1 MSERINRN
9 AAYVATEEGIKQ
21 LSAPFPEHRYN
32 LERLRFQTIIHDSL
46 PAKSVWYG
54 SSHGD
59 ESESAFVQEEVNRQY
74 PFSRVEAWDSHEL
87 ASRMNLRTYT
97 VPAHEE
103 HATLYGPRVV
113 SGRGVPGIE
122 IDLNRQFVPN
132 GHIPQNWN
140 EAIAE
145 IPYGP
150 AKMQLMLVRDHPEVE
165 VMVSVHEDRDRGKRT
180 GLLGKLPFAKKRDG
194 LYVYDVRERPDDPLD
209 RSVDAQFD
217 VFRGCCRKYGFDLFS
232 GIDDPA
238 LGNRVRNG
246 LIRQSAYDRN
256 GNRTLDNTLEM
267 YLVYLKSIG
276 IGNIKRA
283 FVVEV
288 PGAMDAAKKK
298 ELLTLLSDTF
308 FFPILGE
315 LNAL

>member
-9 AAYVATEEGIKQ
+9 AAYVATNEGIQQ

-32 LERLRFQTIIHDSL
+32 LERLRFQTIIHDGL

-54 SSHGD
+54 TSHGD
-59 ESESAFVQEEVNRQY
+59 EGESASVQEEVNRQY
-74 PFSRVEAWDSHEL
+74 PFSRVEAWNSHEL
-87 ASRMNLRTYT
+87 ASRMNRRTYT

-103 HATLYGPRVV
+103 HALYHGPRVE
-113 SGRGVPGIE
+113 SSRGVPGIE

-132 GHIPQNWN
+132 GHIPLNWN
-140 EAIAE
+140 DAIAE

-165 VMVSVHEDRDRGKRT
+165 VMVSVHEDRERGKRN
-180 GLLGKLPFAKKRDG
+180 GLLGKLPFAGKRDG
-194 LYVYDVRERPDDPLD
+194 MYMYDVRERPDDPFD
-209 RSVDAQFD
+209 RTVDAQFD
-217 VFRGCCRKYGFDLFS
+217 VFRTCSRKYGFDLFS

-246 LIRQSAYDRN
+246 LIRQSVYDRN
-256 GNRTLDNTLEM
+256 GNRTLDHTLEM

-276 IGNIKRA
+276 IGNVKRA

-288 PGAMDAAKKK
+288 PGAMDSAKKK

-315 LNAL
+315 LESL